1 MQCCLPHLL
10 VPVGSS
16 KLRGAHALKKKK
28 KWGEKPQNQGLAFM
42 NDPVASRSQRNSSIS
57 EVHRVTGVGV
67 GPFSEQEIS
76 LGFAWTRLWVKG
88 QPYHVK
94 LLGASTHLLVNQSQK
109 EPKPKG

>member
-16 KLRGAHALKKKK
+16 KIRGANALKKKNG
-28 KWGEKPQNQGLAFM
+28 GEATKSRVGFM

-57 EVHRVTGVGV
+57 EVHRVTDVGV

-76 LGFAWTRLWVKG
+76 LGFAWMRLWVKG
-88 QPYHVK
+88 QPYHVT
-94 LLGASTHLLVNQSQK
+94 LLGACTHLLVNQSQK

>member
-1 MQCCLPHLL
+1 MPCCLPHLP

-16 KLRGAHALKKKK
+16 EIRVTNVLFKKMG
-28 KWGEKPQNQGLAFM
+28 GEATKSRVGFM

-67 GPFSEQEIS
+67 GLFSEQEIS
-76 LGFAWTRLWVKG
+76 LGFAWMRLWVKA